1 MFAAEG
7 VRYLRERILQ
17 LRILFLWL
25 LLFAAV
31 SLNGV
36 ERLDQL
42 PWLAFAAAL
51 FVFTFR
57 LWDDLADLEYDRP
70 RHPQRILV
78 RSDNILYFQLFLWL
92 LVAGLTGLVL
102 AVAGNVRALA
112 FLAMV
117 AVLVVT
123 YRVTGKRSSLRGVR
137 VSLVL
142 AKYPVF
148 VLLFATKPGNP
159 LVLLSAFGV
168 YFLPLFDEVRSTGR
182 SVLLPAT
189 TLVGVLALVWL
200 GLAR

>member
-1 MFAAEG
+1 MFAAEC
-7 VRYLRERILQ
+7 VRYIKERFFQ

-31 SLNGV
+31 SLNGA

-42 PWLAFAAAL
+42 PWLAFAGAL

-57 LWDDLADLEYDRP
+57 LWDDVADLEYDR
-70 RHPQRILV
+70 RHYPQRILV

-168 YFLPLFDEVRSTGR
+168 YVLPLLDETRSTGR

-189 TLVGVLALVWL
+189 TLAGVLALVWL
-200 GLAR
+200 GLTR